1 MRTDNRRKPVFV
13 YATNK
18 IFIQSQNEKVFL
30 LWHFFTQY
38 IFTYYLHKKHCKQQ
52 HNKQPSAYQT
62 DIWSL
67 DKVR

>member
-1 MRTDNRRKPVFV
+1 MQQANFFIDVRTRESPFV
-13 YATNK
+13 MALH
-18 IFIQSQNEKVFL
+18 I
-30 LWHFFTQY
+30 FTQY
-38 IFTYYLHKKHCKQQ
+38 IFTYCLHKKHCKQQ